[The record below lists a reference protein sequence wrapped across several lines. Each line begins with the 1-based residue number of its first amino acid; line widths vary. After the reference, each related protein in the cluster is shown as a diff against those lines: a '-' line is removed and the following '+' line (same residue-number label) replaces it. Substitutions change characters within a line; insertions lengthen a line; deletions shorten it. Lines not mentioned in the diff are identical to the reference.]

1 MFSPDSGP
9 NFDTWTKR
17 IATPKYSGIINE
29 NGISTANGIITAYAN
44 IGGRRYTAMLSP
56 LTTVFWMNSFYRNYN
71 GQQTEELKITVN
83 DDVTVYKTENGK
95 TIVTDGYGNIKPD
108 GGPFRIIST
117 VV

>member
-1 MFSPDSGP
+1 SSVFSPDSGP
-9 NFDTWTKR
+9 NFDTWTRR
-17 IATPKYSGIINE
+17 IATPKYSRIIHE
-29 NGISTANGIITAYAN
+29 NGIRTVNGINTVYAN
-44 IGGRRYTAMLSP
+44 IGGR
-56 LTTVFWMNSFYRNYN
+56 RNYN